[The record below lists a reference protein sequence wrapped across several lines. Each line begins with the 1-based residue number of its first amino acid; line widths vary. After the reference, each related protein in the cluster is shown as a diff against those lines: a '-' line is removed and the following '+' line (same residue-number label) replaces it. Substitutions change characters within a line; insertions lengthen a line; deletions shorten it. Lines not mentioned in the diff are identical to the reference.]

1 MAGKTYFC
9 FLYTLA
15 LQMKLR
21 ILALLAVLFGA
32 ANLSLQAQ
40 TPQTNGTVRGFV
52 YDKKTGE
59 PTPFVNVFLKGTT
72 YGISTDING
81 LYSITSV
88 PPGTYTLVAKSLDY
102 DSTFVSVIVK
112 AGAITA
118 QNIYAEKKSVS
129 LKGVDIVGDKQAD
142 KTRTKISE
150 ITITPKELNRIP
162 TVGGQ
167 ADLAQY
173 MQVLPGVVSTGDQG
187 GQLYIRGGSPV
198 QNKTLLDGMIVYN
211 PFHSIGFFSVFDAD
225 IIRNA
230 DVYTGGFGA
239 EYGGR
244 ISSIMNITTRD
255 GNKKN
260 FSGKVSINPF
270 TSKLLLETP
279 IVKQKEDGGGSS
291 SFLFSAKSA
300 YLNKTAPIFYTYAD
314 SAGLPF
320 SFNDLYGKFSINGAN
335 GSKVNL
341 FGMYFSDGVDY
352 TGGSKLRWG
361 TAGGGSNFVLVPN
374 NSQVIFE
381 GNFSYSQYKIT
392 LDEAN
397 QRPRSST
404 IGGFNL
410 GLGFKQF
417 FKKSEIKYGLEVIGF
432 RTDFDFFN
440 AVGRSIKQND
450 NTTEMAG
457 YIKTRLVLGDERVVL
472 EPSFRAHYYASLSA
486 LSPEPRLAAKVNI
499 APWVRMKIAGGL
511 YSQNLMAANS
521 DRDVVNLFYGFLSSP
536 QSLPDEFD
544 GKTVKNGLQRSSH
557 AIMGFEFD
565 AGNYVK
571 INVEGYLIRFNQLTN
586 INRNKIFD
594 DVVENNSK
602 PDYLKKDF
610 VIENGS
616 SKGVDFT
623 LKYERGRLY
632 VWLVY
637 SLMYTDRYDG
647 LISYKP
653 IFDRRHNVNAVVSYN
668 FGKAQLWQ
676 ADVRWNFGSGL
687 PFTQTQGF
695 FEKPPLNNGI
705 NSNYTSANGDL
716 GIIYAQLNQG
726 RLPYYHRLDV
736 SLRRK
741 FMFSERMTL
750 DAVISCTNAYNREN
764 IFYFDRVNYKRINQ
778 LPILPTLG
786 LAFSF

>member
-1 MAGKTYFC
+1 
-9 FLYTLA
+9 
-15 LQMKLR
+15 MKLR
-21 ILALLAVLFGA
+21 VLALVAFLLGVTVFA
-32 ANLSLQAQ
+32 ANAQ
-40 TPQTNGTVRGFV
+40 TPSTTGTVRGFI

-59 PTPFVNVFLKGTT
+59 PAPFVSVFLKGTT
-72 YGISTDING
+72 FGISSDING
-81 LYSITSV
+81 LYSITNV
-88 PPGTYTLVAKSLDY
+88 PPGAYVLAAKGLDY
-102 DSTFVSVIVK
+102 DSAFVNITVK
-112 AGAITA
+112 ANSITS
-118 QNIYAEKKSVS
+118 QNLYAEKKSVT
-129 LKGVDIVGDKQAD
+129 LKGVDVVGDRQSD
-142 KTRTKISE
+142 KTRPKISE
-150 ITITPKELNRIP
+150 ISITPKEMNKIP

-239 EYGGR
+239 EFGGR

-255 GNKKN
+255 GNKKH

-270 TSKLLLETP
+270 TSKILLETP
-279 IVKQKEDGGGSS
+279 LKRQSEDGGSS
-291 SFLFSAKSA
+291 SSFVFSAKSA

-341 FGMYFSDGVDY
+341 FGMYFTDGVNY
-352 TGGSKLRWG
+352 KGGSNLRWS
-361 TAGGGSNFVLVPN
+361 TTGGGSNFVLVPN
-374 NSQVIFE
+374 NSQIIFE
-381 GNFSYSQYKIT
+381 GNFAYSQYKISLT
-392 LDEAN
+392 EKD
-397 QRPRSST
+397 QKPRSSA
-404 IGGFNL
+404 INGFNL

-417 FKKSEIKYGLEVIGF
+417 FKKSEIKYGLDVIGF
-432 RTDFDFFN
+432 ATNFDFYN
-440 AVGRSIKQND
+440 AVNRSIKQND

-457 YIKTRLVLGDERVVL
+457 YIKTRLVLGDRVVL
-472 EPSFRAHYYASLSA
+472 EPSFRAHYYASVGA
-486 LSPEPRLAAKVNI
+486 LSPEPRLSAKVNVADWFRI
-499 APWVRMKIAGGL
+499 KIAGGL

-536 QSLPDEFD
+536 TSLPDEFD

-565 AGNYVK
+565 AGKNIR
-571 INVEGYLIRFNQLTN
+571 INVEGYYIKFNQLTN

-594 DVVENNSK
+594 DTPEYASK

-616 SKGVDFT
+616 SRGLDFT
-623 LKYERGRLY
+623 LKYEKGRLY

-637 SLMYTDRYDG
+637 SLMYTDRFDG

-653 IFDRRHNVNAVVSYN
+653 IFDRRHNVNAVISYN

-705 NSNYTSANGDL
+705 NSNYTNANGDL
-716 GIIYAQLNQG
+716 GIIYAQLNGG

-764 IFYFDRVNYKRINQ
+764 IFYFDRINYKRINQ

>member
-1 MAGKTYFC
+1 
-9 FLYTLA
+9 
-15 LQMKLR
+15 MKLR
-21 ILALLAVLFGA
+21 VLALVAFLLGVTVFA
-32 ANLSLQAQ
+32 ANAQ
-40 TPQTNGTVRGFV
+40 TPSTTGTVRGFI

-59 PTPFVNVFLKGTT
+59 PAPFVSVFLKGTT
-72 YGISTDING
+72 FGISSDING
-81 LYSITSV
+81 LYSITNV
-88 PPGTYTLVAKSLDY
+88 PPGAYVLAAKGLDY
-102 DSTFVSVIVK
+102 DSAFVNITVK
-112 AGAITA
+112 ANSITS
-118 QNIYAEKKSVS
+118 QNLYAEKKSVT
-129 LKGVDIVGDKQAD
+129 LKGVDVVGDRQSD
-142 KTRTKISE
+142 KTRPKISE
-150 ITITPKELNRIP
+150 ISITPKEMNKIP

-239 EYGGR
+239 EFGGR

-255 GNKKN
+255 GNKKH

-270 TSKLLLETP
+270 TSKILLETP
-279 IVKQKEDGGGSS
+279 LKRQSEDGGSS
-291 SFLFSAKSA
+291 SSFVFSAKSA

-341 FGMYFSDGVDY
+341 FGMYFTDGVNY
-352 TGGSKLRWG
+352 KGGSNLRWS
-361 TAGGGSNFVLVPN
+361 TSGGGSNFVLVPN
-374 NSQVIFE
+374 NSQIIFE
-381 GNFSYSQYKIT
+381 GNFAYSQYKISLT
-392 LDEAN
+392 EKD
-397 QRPRSST
+397 QKPRSSA
-404 IGGFNL
+404 INGFNL

-417 FKKSEIKYGLEVIGF
+417 FKKSEIKYGLDVIGF
-432 RTDFDFFN
+432 ATNFDFYN
-440 AVGRSIKQND
+440 AVNRSIKQND

-457 YIKTRLVLGDERVVL
+457 YIKTRLVLGDRVVL
-472 EPSFRAHYYASLSA
+472 EPSFRAHYYASVGA
-486 LSPEPRLAAKVNI
+486 LSPEPRLSAKVNVADWFRI
-499 APWVRMKIAGGL
+499 KIAGGL

-536 QSLPDEFD
+536 TSLPDEFD

-565 AGNYVK
+565 AGKNIR
-571 INVEGYLIRFNQLTN
+571 INVEGYYIKFNQLTN

-594 DVVENNSK
+594 DTPEYASK

-616 SKGVDFT
+616 SKGLDFT
-623 LKYERGRLY
+623 LKYEKGRLY

-637 SLMYTDRYDG
+637 SLMYTDRFDG
-647 LISYKP
+647 LMNYKP

-705 NSNYTSANGDL
+705 NSNYTNANGDL
-716 GIIYAQLNQG
+716 GIIYAQLNGG

-764 IFYFDRVNYKRINQ
+764 IFYFDRINYKRINQ

>member
-1 MAGKTYFC
+1 
-9 FLYTLA
+9 
-15 LQMKLR
+15 MKLR
-21 ILALLAVLFGA
+21 VLALVAFLLGVTVFA
-32 ANLSLQAQ
+32 ANAQ
-40 TPQTNGTVRGFV
+40 TPSTTGTVRGFI

-59 PTPFVNVFLKGTT
+59 PAPFVSVFLKGTT
-72 YGISTDING
+72 FGISSDING
-81 LYSITSV
+81 LYSITNV
-88 PPGTYTLVAKSLDY
+88 PPGAYVLAAKGLDY
-102 DSTFVSVIVK
+102 DSTFVNITVK
-112 AGAITA
+112 ANSITA
-118 QNIYAEKKSVS
+118 QNLYAEKKSVT
-129 LKGVDIVGDKQAD
+129 LKGVDVVGDRQSD
-142 KTRTKISE
+142 KTRPKISE
-150 ITITPKELNRIP
+150 ISITPKEMNKIP

-239 EYGGR
+239 EFGGR

-255 GNKKN
+255 GNKKH

-270 TSKLLLETP
+270 TSKILLETP
-279 IVKQKEDGGGSS
+279 LKRQSEDGGSS
-291 SFLFSAKSA
+291 SSFVFSAKSA

-341 FGMYFSDGVDY
+341 FGMYFTDGVNY
-352 TGGSKLRWG
+352 KGGSNLRWS
-361 TAGGGSNFVLVPN
+361 TSGGGSNFVLVPN
-374 NSQVIFE
+374 NSQIIFE
-381 GNFSYSQYKIT
+381 GNFAYSQYKISLT
-392 LDEAN
+392 EKD
-397 QRPRSST
+397 QKPRSSA
-404 IGGFNL
+404 INGFNL

-417 FKKSEIKYGLEVIGF
+417 FKKSEIKYGLDVIGF
-432 RTDFDFFN
+432 ATNFDFYN
-440 AVGRSIKQND
+440 AVNRSIKQND

-457 YIKTRLVLGDERVVL
+457 YIKTRLVLGDRVVL
-472 EPSFRAHYYASLSA
+472 EPSFRAHYYASVGA
-486 LSPEPRLAAKVNI
+486 LSPEPRLSAKVNVADWFRI
-499 APWVRMKIAGGL
+499 KIAGGL

-536 QSLPDEFD
+536 TSLPDEFD

-565 AGNYVK
+565 AGKNIR
-571 INVEGYLIRFNQLTN
+571 INVEGYYIKFNQLTN

-594 DVVENNSK
+594 DTPEYASK

-616 SKGVDFT
+616 SKGLDFT
-623 LKYERGRLY
+623 LKYEKGRLY

-637 SLMYTDRYDG
+637 SLMYTDRFDG
-647 LISYKP
+647 LMNYKP

-705 NSNYTSANGDL
+705 NSNYTNANGDL
-716 GIIYAQLNQG
+716 GIIYAQLNGG

-764 IFYFDRVNYKRINQ
+764 IFYFDRINYKRINQ

>member
-1 MAGKTYFC
+1 
-9 FLYTLA
+9 
-15 LQMKLR
+15 MKLR
-21 ILALLAVLFGA
+21 VLALVAFLLGVTVFA
-32 ANLSLQAQ
+32 ANAQ
-40 TPQTNGTVRGFV
+40 TPSTTGTVRGFI

-59 PTPFVNVFLKGTT
+59 PAPFVSVFLKGTT
-72 YGISTDING
+72 FGISSDING
-81 LYSITSV
+81 LYSITNV
-88 PPGTYTLVAKSLDY
+88 PPGAYVLAAKGLDY
-102 DSTFVSVIVK
+102 DSAFVNITVK
-112 AGAITA
+112 ANSITS
-118 QNIYAEKKSVS
+118 QNLYAEKKSVT
-129 LKGVDIVGDKQAD
+129 LKGVDVVGDRQSD
-142 KTRTKISE
+142 KTRPKISE
-150 ITITPKELNRIP
+150 ISITPKEMNKIP

-239 EYGGR
+239 EFGGR

-255 GNKKN
+255 GNKKH

-270 TSKLLLETP
+270 TSKILLETP
-279 IVKQKEDGGGSS
+279 LKRQSEDGGSS
-291 SFLFSAKSA
+291 SSFVFSAKSA

-341 FGMYFSDGVDY
+341 FGMYFTDGVNY
-352 TGGSKLRWG
+352 KGGSNLRWS
-361 TAGGGSNFVLVPN
+361 TTGGGSNFVLVPN
-374 NSQVIFE
+374 NSQIIFE
-381 GNFSYSQYKIT
+381 GNFAYSQYKISLT
-392 LDEAN
+392 EKD
-397 QRPRSST
+397 QKPRSSA
-404 IGGFNL
+404 INGFNL

-417 FKKSEIKYGLEVIGF
+417 FKKSEIKYGLDVIGF
-432 RTDFDFFN
+432 ATNFDFYN
-440 AVGRSIKQND
+440 AVNRSIKQND

-457 YIKTRLVLGDERVVL
+457 YIKTRLVLGDRVVL
-472 EPSFRAHYYASLSA
+472 EPSFRAHYYASVGA
-486 LSPEPRLAAKVNI
+486 LSPEPRLSAKVNVADWFRI
-499 APWVRMKIAGGL
+499 KIAGGL

-536 QSLPDEFD
+536 TSLPDEFD

-565 AGNYVK
+565 AGKNIR
-571 INVEGYLIRFNQLTN
+571 INVEGYYIKFNQLTN

-594 DVVENNSK
+594 DTPEYASK

-616 SKGVDFT
+616 SKGLDFT
-623 LKYERGRLY
+623 LKYEKGRLY

-637 SLMYTDRYDG
+637 SLMYTDRFDG
-647 LISYKP
+647 LMNYKP

-705 NSNYTSANGDL
+705 NSNYTNANGDL
-716 GIIYAQLNQG
+716 GIIYAQLNGG

-764 IFYFDRVNYKRINQ
+764 IFYFDRINYKRINQ

>member
-1 MAGKTYFC
+1 
-9 FLYTLA
+9 
-15 LQMKLR
+15 MKLR
-21 ILALLAVLFGA
+21 VLALVAFLLGVTAFA
-32 ANLSLQAQ
+32 ANAQ
-40 TPQTNGTVRGFV
+40 TPSTTGTVRGFI

-59 PTPFVNVFLKGTT
+59 PAPFVSVFLKGTT
-72 YGISTDING
+72 FGISSDING
-81 LYSITSV
+81 LYSITNV
-88 PPGTYTLVAKSLDY
+88 PPGAYVLAAKGLDY
-102 DSTFVSVIVK
+102 DSTFVNITVK
-112 AGAITA
+112 ANSITA
-118 QNIYAEKKSVS
+118 QNLYAEKKSVT
-129 LKGVDIVGDKQAD
+129 LKGVDVVGDRQSD
-142 KTRTKISE
+142 KTRPKISE
-150 ITITPKELNRIP
+150 ISITPKEMNKIP

-239 EYGGR
+239 EFGGR

-255 GNKKN
+255 GNKKH
-260 FSGKVSINPF
+260 FSGKVSVNPF
-270 TSKLLLETP
+270 TSKILLETP
-279 IVKQKEDGGGSS
+279 LKRQSEDGGSS
-291 SFLFSAKSA
+291 SSFVFSAKSA

-341 FGMYFSDGVDY
+341 FGMYFTDGVNY
-352 TGGSKLRWG
+352 KGGSNLRWS
-361 TAGGGSNFVLVPN
+361 TSGGGSNFVLVPN
-374 NSQVIFE
+374 NSQIIFE
-381 GNFSYSQYKIT
+381 GNFAYSQYKISLT
-392 LDEAN
+392 EKD
-397 QRPRSST
+397 QKPRSSA
-404 IGGFNL
+404 INGFNL

-432 RTDFDFFN
+432 ATNFDFYN
-440 AVGRSIKQND
+440 AVNRSIKQND

-457 YIKTRLVLGDERVVL
+457 YIKTRLVLGDRVVL
-472 EPSFRAHYYASLSA
+472 EPSFRAHYYASVGA
-486 LSPEPRLAAKVNI
+486 LSPEPRLSAKVNVADWFRI
-499 APWVRMKIAGGL
+499 KIAGGL

-536 QSLPDEFD
+536 TSLPDEFD

-565 AGNYVK
+565 AGKNIR
-571 INVEGYLIRFNQLTN
+571 INVEGYYIKFNQLTN

-594 DVVENNSK
+594 DTPEYASK

-616 SKGVDFT
+616 SKGLDFT
-623 LKYERGRLY
+623 LKYEKGRLY

-637 SLMYTDRYDG
+637 SLMYTDRFDG
-647 LISYKP
+647 LMNYKP

-705 NSNYTSANGDL
+705 NSNYTNANGDL
-716 GIIYAQLNQG
+716 GIIYAQLNGG

-764 IFYFDRVNYKRINQ
+764 IFYFDRINYKRINQ

>member
-1 MAGKTYFC
+1 
-9 FLYTLA
+9 
-15 LQMKLR
+15 MKFR
-21 ILALLAVLFGA
+21 ILALVA
-32 ANLSLQAQ
+32 AILGLVTFSANAQ
-40 TPQTNGTVRGFV
+40 TGTVRGFV

-59 PTPFVNVFLKGTT
+59 PAPFVGVFLKGTT
-72 YGISTDING
+72 MGISSDING
-81 LYSITSV
+81 LYSITNV
-88 PPGTYTLVAKSLDY
+88 PAGSYVLAAKGLDY
-102 DSTFVSVIVK
+102 DSVFVNITVK
-112 AGAITA
+112 ANAITA
-118 QNIYAEKKSVS
+118 QNIYAEKKSITI
-129 LKGVDIVGDKQAD
+129 KGVDIVGDRQAD
-142 KTRTKISE
+142 KTRSKISE
-150 ITITPKELNRIP
+150 ISITPKEMNKIP

-211 PFHSIGFFSVFDAD
+211 PFHSIGFYSVFDAD

-239 EYGGR
+239 EFGGR

-279 IVKQKEDGGGSS
+279 MKRQSEDGGSSS
-291 SFLFSAKSA
+291 SFLFTAKSA

-320 SFNDLYGKFSINGAN
+320 SFTDLYGKFSINGAN
-335 GSKVNL
+335 GSKINL
-341 FGMYFSDGVDY
+341 FGMYFTDGVNY
-352 TGGSKLRWG
+352 QGGSDLRWN

-381 GNFSYSQYKIT
+381 GNFAYSQYKIT
-392 LDEAN
+392 LNEKD
-397 QRPRSST
+397 QKPRSSA
-404 IGGFNL
+404 INGFNL

-417 FKKSEIKYGLEVIGF
+417 FKKSEIKYGMDVIGF

-440 AVGRSIKQND
+440 AVNRSIKQND

-457 YIKTRLVLGDERVVL
+457 YVKARLVLANERLVL

-486 LSPEPRLAAKVNI
+486 LSPEPRLSAKVNI
-499 APWVRMKIAGGL
+499 ADWFRMKFAGGL

-536 QSLPDEFD
+536 TSLPDEFA
-544 GKTVKNGLQRSSH
+544 GKKVNNGLQRSSH
-557 AIMGFEFD
+557 AILGFEFD
-565 AGNYVK
+565 AGPNIR
-571 INVEGYLIRFNQLTN
+571 INVEGYYIKFNQLTN
-586 INRNKIFD
+586 INRTKIFD
-594 DVVENNSK
+594 DTPENSTQ

-616 SKGVDFT
+616 SRGLDFT
-623 LKYERGRLY
+623 LKYEKGRLY

-637 SLMYTDRYDG
+637 SLMYTDRFDG
-647 LISYKP
+647 LINYKP

-668 FGKAQLWQ
+668 FGKQQLWQ
-676 ADVRWNFGSGL
+676 ADLRWNFGSGL

-695 FEKPPLNNGI
+695 FEKPPLTNGI
-705 NSNYTSANGDL
+705 NSDYTSANGQL
-716 GIIYAQLNQG
+716 GIIYGQLNQG

-764 IFYFDRVNYKRINQ
+764 IFYFDRINYKRINQ

-786 LAFSF
+786 LAFTF

>member
-1 MAGKTYFC
+1 
-9 FLYTLA
+9 
-15 LQMKLR
+15 MKLR
-21 ILALLAVLFGA
+21 VLALVAFLLGVTAFA
-32 ANLSLQAQ
+32 ANAQ
-40 TPQTNGTVRGFV
+40 TPSATGTVRGFI

-59 PTPFVNVFLKGTT
+59 PAPFVSVFLKGTT
-72 YGISTDING
+72 FGISSDING
-81 LYSITSV
+81 LYSITNV
-88 PPGTYTLVAKSLDY
+88 PPGAYVLAAKGLDY
-102 DSTFVSVIVK
+102 DSTFVNITVK
-112 AGAITA
+112 ANSITA
-118 QNIYAEKKSVS
+118 QNLYAEKKSVT
-129 LKGVDIVGDKQAD
+129 LKGVDVVGDRQSD
-142 KTRTKISE
+142 KTRPKISE
-150 ITITPKELNRIP
+150 ISITPKEMNKIP

-239 EYGGR
+239 EFGGR

-255 GNKKN
+255 GNKKH
-260 FSGKVSINPF
+260 FSGKVSVNPF
-270 TSKLLLETP
+270 TSKILLETP
-279 IVKQKEDGGGSS
+279 LKRQSEDGGGSS
-291 SFLFSAKSA
+291 SFVFSAKSA

-341 FGMYFSDGVDY
+341 FGMYFTDGVNY
-352 TGGSKLRWG
+352 KGGSNLRWS

-374 NSQVIFE
+374 NSQIIFE
-381 GNFSYSQYKIT
+381 GNFAYSQYKISLT
-392 LDEAN
+392 EKD
-397 QRPRSST
+397 QRPRSSA
-404 IGGFNL
+404 INGFNL

-417 FKKSEIKYGLEVIGF
+417 FKKSEIKYGLDVIGF
-432 RTDFDFFN
+432 ATNFDFYN
-440 AVGRSIKQND
+440 AVNRSIKQND

-457 YIKTRLVLGDERVVL
+457 YIKTRLVLGDRVVL
-472 EPSFRAHYYASLSA
+472 EPSFRAHYYASIGA
-486 LSPEPRLAAKVNI
+486 LSPEPRLSAKVNVADWFRI
-499 APWVRMKIAGGL
+499 KIAGGL

-536 QSLPDEFD
+536 TSLPDEFD

-565 AGNYVK
+565 AGKNIR
-571 INVEGYLIRFNQLTN
+571 INVEGYYIKFNQLTN

-594 DVVENNSK
+594 DTPEYASK

-616 SKGVDFT
+616 SRGLDFT
-623 LKYERGRLY
+623 LKYEKGRLY

-637 SLMYTDRYDG
+637 SLMYTDRFDG
-647 LISYKP
+647 LMNYKP

-705 NSNYTSANGDL
+705 NSNYTNANGDL
-716 GIIYAQLNQG
+716 GIIYAQLNGG

-764 IFYFDRVNYKRINQ
+764 IFYFDRINYKRINQ

>member
-1 MAGKTYFC
+1 
-9 FLYTLA
+9 
-15 LQMKLR
+15 MKLR
-21 ILALLAVLFGA
+21 VLALVAFLLGVTVFA
-32 ANLSLQAQ
+32 ANAQ
-40 TPQTNGTVRGFV
+40 TPSTTGTVRGFI

-59 PTPFVNVFLKGTT
+59 PAPFVSVFLKGTT
-72 YGISTDING
+72 FGISSDING
-81 LYSITSV
+81 LYSITNV
-88 PPGTYTLVAKSLDY
+88 PPGAYVLAAKGLDY
-102 DSTFVSVIVK
+102 DSAFVNITVK
-112 AGAITA
+112 ANSITS
-118 QNIYAEKKSVS
+118 QNLYAEKKSVT
-129 LKGVDIVGDKQAD
+129 LKGVDVVGDRQSD
-142 KTRTKISE
+142 KTRPKISE
-150 ITITPKELNRIP
+150 ISITPKEMNKIP

-239 EYGGR
+239 EFGGR

-255 GNKKN
+255 GNKKH

-270 TSKLLLETP
+270 TSKILLETP
-279 IVKQKEDGGGSS
+279 LKRQSEDGGSS
-291 SFLFSAKSA
+291 SSFVFSAKSA

-341 FGMYFSDGVDY
+341 FGMYFTDGVNY
-352 TGGSKLRWG
+352 KGGSNLRWS
-361 TAGGGSNFVLVPN
+361 TSGGGSNFVLVPN
-374 NSQVIFE
+374 NSQIIFE
-381 GNFSYSQYKIT
+381 GNFAYSQYKISLT
-392 LDEAN
+392 EKD
-397 QRPRSST
+397 QKPRSSA
-404 IGGFNL
+404 INGFNL

-417 FKKSEIKYGLEVIGF
+417 FKKSEIKYGLDVIGF
-432 RTDFDFFN
+432 ATNFDFYN
-440 AVGRSIKQND
+440 AVNRSMKQND

-457 YIKTRLVLGDERVVL
+457 YIKTRLVLGDRVVL
-472 EPSFRAHYYASLSA
+472 EPSFRAHYYASVGA
-486 LSPEPRLAAKVNI
+486 LSPEPRLSAKVNVADWFRI
-499 APWVRMKIAGGL
+499 KIAGGL

-536 QSLPDEFD
+536 TSLPDEFD

-565 AGNYVK
+565 AGKNIR
-571 INVEGYLIRFNQLTN
+571 INVEGYYIKFNQLTN

-594 DVVENNSK
+594 DTPEYASK

-616 SKGVDFT
+616 SKGLDFT
-623 LKYERGRLY
+623 LKYEKGRLY

-637 SLMYTDRYDG
+637 SLMYTDRFDG
-647 LISYKP
+647 LMNYKP

-705 NSNYTSANGDL
+705 NSNYTNANGDL
-716 GIIYAQLNQG
+716 GIIYAQLNGG

-764 IFYFDRVNYKRINQ
+764 IFYFDRINYKRINQ

>member
-1 MAGKTYFC
+1 
-9 FLYTLA
+9 
-15 LQMKLR
+15 MKLR
-21 ILALLAVLFGA
+21 VLALVAFLLGVTVFV
-32 ANLSLQAQ
+32 ANAQ
-40 TPQTNGTVRGFV
+40 TPSTTGTVRGFI

-59 PTPFVNVFLKGTT
+59 PAPFISVFLKGTT
-72 YGISTDING
+72 FGISSDING
-81 LYSITSV
+81 LYSITNV
-88 PPGTYTLVAKSLDY
+88 PPGAYVLAAKGLDY
-102 DSTFVSVIVK
+102 DSTFVNITVK
-112 AGAITA
+112 ANSITA
-118 QNIYAEKKSVS
+118 QNLYAEKKSVT
-129 LKGVDIVGDKQAD
+129 LKGVDVVGDRQSD
-142 KTRTKISE
+142 KTRPKISE
-150 ITITPKELNRIP
+150 ISITPKEMNKIP

-239 EYGGR
+239 EFGGR

-255 GNKKN
+255 GNKKH
-260 FSGKVSINPF
+260 FSGKVSVNPF
-270 TSKLLLETP
+270 TSKILLETP
-279 IVKQKEDGGGSS
+279 LKRQSEDGSS
-291 SFLFSAKSA
+291 SSSFVFSAKSA

-341 FGMYFSDGVDY
+341 FGMYFTDGVNY
-352 TGGSKLRWG
+352 KGGSNLRWS

-374 NSQVIFE
+374 NSQIIFE
-381 GNFSYSQYKIT
+381 GNFAYSQYKISLT
-392 LDEAN
+392 EKD
-397 QRPRSST
+397 QRPRSSA
-404 IGGFNL
+404 INGFNL

-432 RTDFDFFN
+432 ATNFDFFN
-440 AVGRSIKQND
+440 AVNRSIKQND

-457 YIKTRLVLGDERVVL
+457 YIKTRLVLGDRVVL
-472 EPSFRAHYYASLSA
+472 EPSFRAHYYASVGA
-486 LSPEPRLAAKVNI
+486 LSPEPRLSAKVNVADWFRI
-499 APWVRMKIAGGL
+499 KIAGGL

-536 QSLPDEFD
+536 TSLPDEFD

-565 AGNYVK
+565 AGKNIR
-571 INVEGYLIRFNQLTN
+571 INVEGYYIKFNQLTN

-594 DVVENNSK
+594 DTPEYASK

-616 SKGVDFT
+616 SRGLDFT
-623 LKYERGRLY
+623 LKYEKGRLY

-637 SLMYTDRYDG
+637 SLMYTDRFDG

-705 NSNYTSANGDL
+705 NSNYTNANGDL
-716 GIIYAQLNQG
+716 GIIYAGLNQG

>member
-1 MAGKTYFC
+1 
-9 FLYTLA
+9 
-15 LQMKLR
+15 MKLR
-21 ILALLAVLFGA
+21 VLALVAFLLGVTVFV
-32 ANLSLQAQ
+32 ANAQ
-40 TPQTNGTVRGFV
+40 TPSTTGTVRGFI

-59 PTPFVNVFLKGTT
+59 PAPFISVFLKGTT
-72 YGISTDING
+72 FGISSDING
-81 LYSITSV
+81 LYSITNV
-88 PPGTYTLVAKSLDY
+88 PPGAYVLAAKGLDY
-102 DSTFVSVIVK
+102 DSTFVNITVK
-112 AGAITA
+112 ANSITA
-118 QNIYAEKKSVS
+118 QNLYAEKKSVT
-129 LKGVDIVGDKQAD
+129 LKGVDVVGDRQSD
-142 KTRTKISE
+142 KTRPKISE
-150 ITITPKELNRIP
+150 ISITPKEMNKIP

-239 EYGGR
+239 EFGGR

-255 GNKKN
+255 GNKKH

-270 TSKLLLETP
+270 TSKILLETP
-279 IVKQKEDGGGSS
+279 LKRQSEDGSS
-291 SFLFSAKSA
+291 SSSFVFSAKSA

-341 FGMYFSDGVDY
+341 FGMYFTDGVNY
-352 TGGSKLRWG
+352 KGGSNLRWS

-374 NSQVIFE
+374 NSQIIFE
-381 GNFSYSQYKIT
+381 GNFAYSQYKISLT
-392 LDEAN
+392 EKD
-397 QRPRSST
+397 QRPRSSA
-404 IGGFNL
+404 INGFNL

-432 RTDFDFFN
+432 ATNFDFFN
-440 AVGRSIKQND
+440 AVNRSIKQND

-457 YIKTRLVLGDERVVL
+457 YIKTRLVLGDRVVL
-472 EPSFRAHYYASLSA
+472 EPSFRAHYYASVGA
-486 LSPEPRLAAKVNI
+486 LSPEPRLSAKVNVADWFRI
-499 APWVRMKIAGGL
+499 KIAGGL

-536 QSLPDEFD
+536 TSLPDEFD

-565 AGNYVK
+565 AGKNIR
-571 INVEGYLIRFNQLTN
+571 INVEGYYIKFNQLTN

-594 DVVENNSK
+594 DTPEYASK

-616 SKGVDFT
+616 SRGLDFT
-623 LKYERGRLY
+623 LKYEKGRLY

-637 SLMYTDRYDG
+637 SLMYTDRFDG

-705 NSNYTSANGDL
+705 NSNYTNANGDL
-716 GIIYAQLNQG
+716 GIIYAGLNQG

>member
-1 MAGKTYFC
+1 
-9 FLYTLA
+9 
-15 LQMKLR
+15 MKFR
-21 ILALLAVLFGA
+21 ILALVAAVLGLVSFS
-32 ANLSLQAQ
+32 ANAQ
-40 TPQTNGTVRGFV
+40 TPSATGTVRGFI

-59 PTPFVNVFLKGTT
+59 PAPFVGVFLKGTT
-72 YGISTDING
+72 FGISSDING
-81 LYSITSV
+81 LYSITNV
-88 PPGTYTLVAKSLDY
+88 PPGAYVLAAKGLDY
-102 DSTFVSVIVK
+102 DSTFVNITVK
-112 AGAITA
+112 ANSITA
-118 QNIYAEKKSVS
+118 QNLYAEKKSVT
-129 LKGVDIVGDKQAD
+129 LKGVDVVGDRQSD
-142 KTRTKISE
+142 KTRPKISE
-150 ITITPKELNRIP
+150 ISITPKEMNKIP
-162 TVGGQ
+162 TIGGQ

-270 TSKLLLETP
+270 TSKILLETP
-279 IVKQKEDGGGSS
+279 LKRQSEDGGSS
-291 SFLFSAKSA
+291 SSFIFSAKSA

-335 GSKVNL
+335 GSKINL

-352 TGGSKLRWG
+352 ASGSRLRWN
-361 TAGGGSNFVLVPN
+361 TAGGGSNFVLVPS

-392 LDEAN
+392 LSEND
-397 QRPRSST
+397 QKPRSSA
-404 IGGFNL
+404 INSFNL

-432 RTDFDFFN
+432 ATNFDFFN
-440 AVGRSIKQND
+440 AVNRSIKQND
-450 NTTEMAG
+450 NTTEMAA
-457 YIKTRLVLGDERVVL
+457 YVKTRLVLGDRVVL
-472 EPSFRAHYYASLSA
+472 EPSFRAHFYASVGA
-486 LSPEPRLAAKVNI
+486 LSPEPRLSAKVNI
-499 APWVRMKIAGGL
+499 TDWFRMKLAGGL

-536 QSLPDEFD
+536 TSLPDQFD
-544 GKTVKNGLQRSSH
+544 GKDVKNGLQRSSH
-557 AIMGFEFD
+557 AILGFEFD
-565 AGNYVK
+565 AGKNIR
-571 INVEGYLIRFNQLTN
+571 INVEGYYIKFNQLTN

-594 DVVENNSK
+594 DIPENADQ

-623 LKYERGRLY
+623 LKYEKGRLY

-637 SLMYTDRYDG
+637 SLMYTNRYDG
-647 LISYKP
+647 LMNYKP

-668 FGKAQLWQ
+668 FGKEQLWQ

-695 FEKPPLNNGI
+695 LRNR
-705 NSNYTSANGDL
+705 
-716 GIIYAQLNQG
+716 
-726 RLPYYHRLDV
+726 RL
-736 SLRRK
+736 
-741 FMFSERMTL
+741 TT
-750 DAVISCTNAYNREN
+750 A
-764 IFYFDRVNYKRINQ
+764 
-778 LPILPTLG
+778 
-786 LAFSF
+786 

>member
-1 MAGKTYFC
+1 
-9 FLYTLA
+9 
-15 LQMKLR
+15 MKLR
-21 ILALLAVLFGA
+21 VLALVAFLLGVTAFA
-32 ANLSLQAQ
+32 ANAQ
-40 TPQTNGTVRGFV
+40 TPSTTGTVRGFI

-59 PTPFVNVFLKGTT
+59 PAPFVSVFLKGTT
-72 YGISTDING
+72 FGISSDING
-81 LYSITSV
+81 LYSITNV
-88 PPGTYTLVAKSLDY
+88 PPGAYVLAAKGLDY
-102 DSTFVSVIVK
+102 DSTFVNITVK
-112 AGAITA
+112 ANSITA
-118 QNIYAEKKSVS
+118 QNLYAEKKSVT
-129 LKGVDIVGDKQAD
+129 LKGVDVVGDRQSD
-142 KTRTKISE
+142 KTRPKISE
-150 ITITPKELNRIP
+150 ISITPKEMNKIP

-239 EYGGR
+239 EFGGR

-255 GNKKN
+255 GNKKH
-260 FSGKVSINPF
+260 FSGKVSVNPF
-270 TSKLLLETP
+270 TSKILLETP
-279 IVKQKEDGGGSS
+279 LKRQSEDGGGSS
-291 SFLFSAKSA
+291 SFVFSAKSA

-341 FGMYFSDGVDY
+341 FGMYFTDGVNY
-352 TGGSKLRWG
+352 KGGSNLRWS

-374 NSQVIFE
+374 NSQIIFE
-381 GNFSYSQYKIT
+381 GNFAYSQYKISLT
-392 LDEAN
+392 EKD
-397 QRPRSST
+397 QRPRSSA
-404 IGGFNL
+404 INGFNL

-417 FKKSEIKYGLEVIGF
+417 FKKSEIKYGLDVIGF
-432 RTDFDFFN
+432 ATNFDFYN
-440 AVGRSIKQND
+440 AVNRSIKQND

-457 YIKTRLVLGDERVVL
+457 YIKTRLVLGDRVVL
-472 EPSFRAHYYASLSA
+472 EPSFRAHYYASIGA
-486 LSPEPRLAAKVNI
+486 LSPEPRLSAKVNVADWFRI
-499 APWVRMKIAGGL
+499 KIAGGL

-536 QSLPDEFD
+536 TSLPDEFD

-565 AGNYVK
+565 AGKNIR
-571 INVEGYLIRFNQLTN
+571 INVEGYYIKFNQLTN

-594 DVVENNSK
+594 DTPEYASK

-616 SKGVDFT
+616 SRGLDFT
-623 LKYERGRLY
+623 LKYEKGRLY

-637 SLMYTDRYDG
+637 SLMYTDRFDG

-705 NSNYTSANGDL
+705 NSNYTNANGDL
-716 GIIYAQLNQG
+716 GIIYAQLNGG

-764 IFYFDRVNYKRINQ
+764 IFYFDRINYKRINQ

>member
-1 MAGKTYFC
+1 
-9 FLYTLA
+9 
-15 LQMKLR
+15 MKLR
-21 ILALLAVLFGA
+21 VLALVAFLLGVTVFA
-32 ANLSLQAQ
+32 ANAQ
-40 TPQTNGTVRGFV
+40 TPSTTGTVRGFI

-59 PTPFVNVFLKGTT
+59 PAPFISVFLKGTT
-72 YGISTDING
+72 FGISSDING
-81 LYSITSV
+81 LYSITNV
-88 PPGTYTLVAKSLDY
+88 PPGAYVLAAKGLDY
-102 DSTFVSVIVK
+102 DSTFVNITVK
-112 AGAITA
+112 ANSITA
-118 QNIYAEKKSVS
+118 QNLYAEKKSVT
-129 LKGVDIVGDKQAD
+129 LKGVDVVGDRQSD
-142 KTRTKISE
+142 KTRPKISE
-150 ITITPKELNRIP
+150 ISITPKEMNKIP

-211 PFHSIGFFSVFDAD
+211 PFHSIGFFFVFDAD

-239 EYGGR
+239 EFGGR

-255 GNKKN
+255 GNKKH
-260 FSGKVSINPF
+260 FSGKVSVNPF
-270 TSKLLLETP
+270 TSKILLETP
-279 IVKQKEDGGGSS
+279 LKRQSEDGSS
-291 SFLFSAKSA
+291 SSSFVFSAKSA

-341 FGMYFSDGVDY
+341 FGMYFTDGVNY
-352 TGGSKLRWG
+352 KGGSNLRWS

-374 NSQVIFE
+374 NSQIIFE
-381 GNFSYSQYKIT
+381 GNFAYSQYKISLT
-392 LDEAN
+392 EKD
-397 QRPRSST
+397 QRPRSSA
-404 IGGFNL
+404 INGFNL

-432 RTDFDFFN
+432 ATNFDFFN
-440 AVGRSIKQND
+440 AVNRSIKQND

-457 YIKTRLVLGDERVVL
+457 YIKTRLVLGDRVVL
-472 EPSFRAHYYASLSA
+472 EPSFRAHYYASVGA
-486 LSPEPRLAAKVNI
+486 LSPEPRLSAKVNVADWFRI
-499 APWVRMKIAGGL
+499 KIAGGL

-536 QSLPDEFD
+536 TSLPDEFD

-565 AGNYVK
+565 AGKNIR
-571 INVEGYLIRFNQLTN
+571 INVEGYYIKFNQLTN

-594 DVVENNSK
+594 DTPEYASK

-616 SKGVDFT
+616 SRGLDFT
-623 LKYERGRLY
+623 LKYEKGRLY

-637 SLMYTDRYDG
+637 SLMYTDRFDG

-705 NSNYTSANGDL
+705 NSNYTNANGDL
-716 GIIYAQLNQG
+716 GIIYAGLNQG

>member
-1 MAGKTYFC
+1 
-9 FLYTLA
+9 
-15 LQMKLR
+15 MKLR
-21 ILALLAVLFGA
+21 VLALVAFLLGVTVFA
-32 ANLSLQAQ
+32 ANAQ
-40 TPQTNGTVRGFV
+40 TPSTTGTVRGFI

-59 PTPFVNVFLKGTT
+59 PAPFVSVFLKGTT
-72 YGISTDING
+72 FGISSDING
-81 LYSITSV
+81 LYSITNV
-88 PPGTYTLVAKSLDY
+88 PPGAYVLAAKGLDY
-102 DSTFVSVIVK
+102 DSAFVNITVK
-112 AGAITA
+112 ANSITS
-118 QNIYAEKKSVS
+118 QNLYAEKKSVT
-129 LKGVDIVGDKQAD
+129 LKGVDVVGDRQSD
-142 KTRTKISE
+142 KTRPKISE
-150 ITITPKELNRIP
+150 ISITPKEMNKIP

-239 EYGGR
+239 EFGGR

-255 GNKKN
+255 GNKKH

-270 TSKLLLETP
+270 TSKILLETP
-279 IVKQKEDGGGSS
+279 LKRQSEDGGSS
-291 SFLFSAKSA
+291 SSFVFSAKSA

-341 FGMYFSDGVDY
+341 FGMYFTDGVNY
-352 TGGSKLRWG
+352 KGGSNLRWS
-361 TAGGGSNFVLVPN
+361 TSGGGSNFVLVPN
-374 NSQVIFE
+374 NSQIIFE
-381 GNFSYSQYKIT
+381 GNFAYSQYKISLT
-392 LDEAN
+392 EKD
-397 QRPRSST
+397 QKPRSSA
-404 IGGFNL
+404 INGFNL

-417 FKKSEIKYGLEVIGF
+417 FKKSEIKYGLDVIGF
-432 RTDFDFFN
+432 ATNFDFYN
-440 AVGRSIKQND
+440 AVNRSMKQND

-457 YIKTRLVLGDERVVL
+457 YIKTRLVLGDRVVL
-472 EPSFRAHYYASLSA
+472 EPSFRAHYYASVGA
-486 LSPEPRLAAKVNI
+486 LSPEPRLSAKVNVADWFRI
-499 APWVRMKIAGGL
+499 KIAGGL

-536 QSLPDEFD
+536 TSLPDEFD

-565 AGNYVK
+565 AGKNIR
-571 INVEGYLIRFNQLTN
+571 INVEGYYIKFNQLTN

-594 DVVENNSK
+594 DTPEYASK

-616 SKGVDFT
+616 SKGLDFT
-623 LKYERGRLY
+623 LKYEKGRLY

-637 SLMYTDRYDG
+637 SLMYTDRFDG
-647 LISYKP
+647 LMNYKP

-705 NSNYTSANGDL
+705 NSNYTNANGDL
-716 GIIYAQLNQG
+716 GIIYAQLNGG

-764 IFYFDRVNYKRINQ
+764 IFYFDRINYKRINQ

-786 LAFSF
+786 LAISF

>member
-1 MAGKTYFC
+1 
-9 FLYTLA
+9 
-15 LQMKLR
+15 MKLR
-21 ILALLAVLFGA
+21 ILALVAFVIGVA
-32 ANLSLQAQ
+32 TVGVNAQ
-40 TPQTNGTVRGFV
+40 VAPPSTGTVRGFV

-59 PTPFVNVFLKGTT
+59 PAPFVSVFLKGTT
-72 YGISTDING
+72 LGVSTDING
-81 LYSITSV
+81 LFSINAV
-88 PPGTYTLVAKSLDY
+88 PAGNYTLAAKGLDY
-102 DSTFVSVIVK
+102 DSTFHSITVK
-112 AGAITA
+112 AGAITT
-118 QNIYAEKKSVS
+118 QNIYAEKKSVT
-129 LKGVDIVGDKQAD
+129 LKGVDIVGDRQAD
-142 KTRTKISE
+142 KTRSRISE
-150 ITITPKELNRIP
+150 ISITPKEMNKIP

-211 PFHSIGFFSVFDAD
+211 PFHSIGFYSVFDAD

-239 EYGGR
+239 EFGGR

-255 GNKKN
+255 GNKKH

-279 IVKQKEDGGGSS
+279 LKRQSEDGGSS
-291 SFLFSAKSA
+291 SSFIFTAKSA
-300 YLNKTAPIFYTYAD
+300 YLNKSAPIFYTYAD

-320 SFNDLYGKFSINGAN
+320 SFNDLYAKFSINGGN

-341 FGMYFSDGVDY
+341 FGMYFTDGVNY
-352 TGGSKLRWG
+352 KGGSNLRWS

-381 GNFSYSQYKIT
+381 GNFAYSQYKIT
-392 LDEAN
+392 LAEKGQKDRTSAIN
-397 QRPRSST
+397 
-404 IGGFNL
+404 GFNL

-417 FKKSEIKYGLEVIGF
+417 FKKSEIKYGLDVIGF
-432 RTDFDFFN
+432 QTNFDFYN
-440 AVGRSIKQND
+440 AVNRAIKQND

-457 YIKTRLVLGDERVVL
+457 YVKARLVLANERLVL
-472 EPSFRAHYYASLSA
+472 EPSFRAHYYASISA
-486 LSPEPRLAAKVNI
+486 LSPEPRLSAKVNVADWFRI
-499 APWVRMKIAGGL
+499 KFAGGL

-536 QSLPDEFD
+536 TSLPDQFD
-544 GKTVKNGLQRSSH
+544 GKTVKNGLQRSQH
-557 AIMGFEFD
+557 AILGFEFD
-565 AGNYVK
+565 ATK
-571 INVEGYLIRFNQLTN
+571 HIRINVEGYYIKFNQLTN
-586 INRNKIFD
+586 INRNKIYD
-594 DVVENNSK
+594 DTPENSDK
-602 PDYLKKDF
+602 PDLLKKDF

-623 LKYERGRLY
+623 LKYEKGRLY

-647 LISYKP
+647 TINYKP

-668 FGKAQLWQ
+668 FGKEQLWQ

-705 NSNYTSANGDL
+705 NSNYTGANGGL
-716 GIIYAQLNQG
+716 GIIYGQLNQG

-736 SLRRK
+736 SLKRK
-741 FMFSERMTL
+741 FLFSERMTL

>member
-1 MAGKTYFC
+1 
-9 FLYTLA
+9 
-15 LQMKLR
+15 MKLR
-21 ILALLAVLFGA
+21 VLALVAFLLGVTAFA
-32 ANLSLQAQ
+32 ANAQ
-40 TPQTNGTVRGFV
+40 TPSTTGTVRGFI

-59 PTPFVNVFLKGTT
+59 PAPFVSVFLKGTT
-72 YGISTDING
+72 FGISSDING
-81 LYSITSV
+81 LYSITNV
-88 PPGTYTLVAKSLDY
+88 PPGAYVLAAKGLDY
-102 DSTFVSVIVK
+102 DSTFVNITVK
-112 AGAITA
+112 ANSITA
-118 QNIYAEKKSVS
+118 QNLYAEKKSVT
-129 LKGVDIVGDKQAD
+129 LKGVDVVGDRQSD
-142 KTRTKISE
+142 KTRPKISE
-150 ITITPKELNRIP
+150 ISITPKEMNKIP

-239 EYGGR
+239 EFGGR

-255 GNKKN
+255 GNKKH
-260 FSGKVSINPF
+260 FSGKVSVNPF
-270 TSKLLLETP
+270 TSKILLETP
-279 IVKQKEDGGGSS
+279 LKRQSEDGGGSS
-291 SFLFSAKSA
+291 SFVFSAKSA

-341 FGMYFSDGVDY
+341 FGMYFTDGVNY
-352 TGGSKLRWG
+352 KGGSNLRWS

-374 NSQVIFE
+374 NSQIIFE
-381 GNFSYSQYKIT
+381 GNFAYSQYKISLT
-392 LDEAN
+392 EKD
-397 QRPRSST
+397 QRPRSSA
-404 IGGFNL
+404 INGFNL

-417 FKKSEIKYGLEVIGF
+417 FKKSEIKYGLDVIGF
-432 RTDFDFFN
+432 ATNFDFYN
-440 AVGRSIKQND
+440 AVNRSIKQND

-457 YIKTRLVLGDERVVL
+457 YIKTRLVLGDRVVL
-472 EPSFRAHYYASLSA
+472 EPSFRAHYYASIGA
-486 LSPEPRLAAKVNI
+486 LSPEPRLSAKVNVADWFRI
-499 APWVRMKIAGGL
+499 KIAGGL

-536 QSLPDEFD
+536 TSLPDEFD

-565 AGNYVK
+565 AGKNIR
-571 INVEGYLIRFNQLTN
+571 INVEGYYIKFNQLTN

-594 DVVENNSK
+594 DTPEYASK

-616 SKGVDFT
+616 SRGLDFT
-623 LKYERGRLY
+623 LKYEKGRLY

-637 SLMYTDRYDG
+637 SLMYTDRFDG
-647 LISYKP
+647 LMNYKP

-705 NSNYTSANGDL
+705 NSNYTNANGDL
-716 GIIYAQLNQG
+716 GIIYAQLNGG

-764 IFYFDRVNYKRINQ
+764 IFYFDRINYKRINQ

>member
-1 MAGKTYFC
+1 
-9 FLYTLA
+9 
-15 LQMKLR
+15 MKLR
-21 ILALLAVLFGA
+21 VLALVAFLLGVTVFA
-32 ANLSLQAQ
+32 ANAQ
-40 TPQTNGTVRGFV
+40 TPSTTGTVRGFI

-59 PTPFVNVFLKGTT
+59 PAPFISVFLKGTT
-72 YGISTDING
+72 FGISSDING
-81 LYSITSV
+81 LYSITNV
-88 PPGTYTLVAKSLDY
+88 PPGAYVLAAKGLDY
-102 DSTFVSVIVK
+102 DSTFVNITVK
-112 AGAITA
+112 ANSITA
-118 QNIYAEKKSVS
+118 QNLYAEKKSVT
-129 LKGVDIVGDKQAD
+129 LKGVDVVGDRQSD
-142 KTRTKISE
+142 KTRPKISE
-150 ITITPKELNRIP
+150 ISITPKEMNKIP

-239 EYGGR
+239 EFGGR

-255 GNKKN
+255 GNKKH
-260 FSGKVSINPF
+260 FSGKVSVNPF
-270 TSKLLLETP
+270 TSKILLETP
-279 IVKQKEDGGGSS
+279 LKRQSEDGSS
-291 SFLFSAKSA
+291 SSSFVFSAKSA

-341 FGMYFSDGVDY
+341 FGMYFTDGVNY
-352 TGGSKLRWG
+352 KGGSNLRWS

-374 NSQVIFE
+374 NSQIIFE
-381 GNFSYSQYKIT
+381 GNFAYSQYKISLT
-392 LDEAN
+392 EKD
-397 QRPRSST
+397 QRPRSSA
-404 IGGFNL
+404 INGFNL

-432 RTDFDFFN
+432 ATNFDFFN
-440 AVGRSIKQND
+440 AVNRSIKQND

-457 YIKTRLVLGDERVVL
+457 YIKTRLVLGDRVVL
-472 EPSFRAHYYASLSA
+472 EPSFRAHYYASVGA
-486 LSPEPRLAAKVNI
+486 LSPEPRLSAKVNVADWFRI
-499 APWVRMKIAGGL
+499 KIAGGL

-536 QSLPDEFD
+536 TSLPDEFD

-565 AGNYVK
+565 AGKNIR
-571 INVEGYLIRFNQLTN
+571 INVEGYYIKFNQLTN

-594 DVVENNSK
+594 DTPEYASK

-616 SKGVDFT
+616 SRGLDFT
-623 LKYERGRLY
+623 LKYEKGRLY

-637 SLMYTDRYDG
+637 SLMYTDRFDG

-705 NSNYTSANGDL
+705 NSNYTNANGDL
-716 GIIYAQLNQG
+716 GIIYAGLNQG

>member
-1 MAGKTYFC
+1 MIFSYVGYESFKESVTLSVAGEIVAPNIKFAEQSTE
-9 FLYTLA
+9 LGPA
-15 LQMKLR
+15 IVDGGIGGMNDKNNP
-21 ILALLAVLFGA
+21 IP
-32 ANLSLQAQ
+32 SLIIV
-40 TPQTNGTVRGFV
+40 G
-52 YDKKTGE
+52 KKE
-59 PTPFVNVFLKGTT
+59 
-72 YGISTDING
+72 I
-81 LYSITSV
+81 
-88 PPGTYTLVAKSLDY
+88 
-102 DSTFVSVIVK
+102 
-112 AGAITA
+112 
-118 QNIYAEKKSVS
+118 
-129 LKGVDIVGDKQAD
+129 DIV
-142 KTRTKISE
+142 
-150 ITITPKELNRIP
+150 P
-162 TVGGQ
+162 TTGGGSDIVSFFQ
-167 ADLAQY
+167 T
-173 MQVLPGVVSTGDQG
+173 VPGVVSTGDQG
-187 GQLYIRGGSPV
+187 GQLYVRGGAPI
-198 QNKTLLDGMIVYN
+198 QNRVLLDGMTIYN

-239 EYGGR
+239 EFGGR

-255 GNKKN
+255 GNKKH

-270 TSKLLLETP
+270 TSKILLETP
-279 IVKQKEDGGGSS
+279 LKRQSEDGGSS
-291 SFLFSAKSA
+291 SSFVFSAKSA

-341 FGMYFSDGVDY
+341 FGMYFTDGVNY
-352 TGGSKLRWG
+352 KGGSNLRWS
-361 TAGGGSNFVLVPN
+361 TTGGGSNFVLVPN
-374 NSQVIFE
+374 NSQIIFE
-381 GNFSYSQYKIT
+381 GNFAYSQYKISLT
-392 LDEAN
+392 EKD
-397 QRPRSST
+397 QKPRSSA
-404 IGGFNL
+404 INGFNL

-417 FKKSEIKYGLEVIGF
+417 FKKSEIKYGLDVIGF
-432 RTDFDFFN
+432 ATNFDFYN
-440 AVGRSIKQND
+440 AVNRSLKQND

-457 YIKTRLVLGDERVVL
+457 YIKTRLVLGDRVVL
-472 EPSFRAHYYASLSA
+472 EPSFRAHYYASVGA
-486 LSPEPRLAAKVNI
+486 LSPEPRLSAKVNVADWFRI
-499 APWVRMKIAGGL
+499 KIAGGL

-536 QSLPDEFD
+536 TSLPDEFD

-565 AGNYVK
+565 AGKNIR
-571 INVEGYLIRFNQLTN
+571 INVEGYYIKFNQLTN

-594 DVVENNSK
+594 DTPEYASK

-616 SKGVDFT
+616 SRGLDFT
-623 LKYERGRLY
+623 LKYEKGRLY

-637 SLMYTDRYDG
+637 SLMYTDRFDG

-653 IFDRRHNVNAVVSYN
+653 IFDRRHNVNAVISYN

-705 NSNYTSANGDL
+705 NSNYTNANGDL
-716 GIIYAQLNQG
+716 GIIYAQLNGG

-764 IFYFDRVNYKRINQ
+764 IFYFDRINYKRINQ